1 LVKSSLLAKQC
12 DKNGA
17 FIWSGAIFDQ
27 MNLAIPYGFGI
38 QLNAIGIN
46 EGLVLPL
53 KKIWNDQMNLHP
65 S

>member
-1 LVKSSLLAKQC
+1 LIKSSLAKQG

-38 QLNAIGIN
+38 QLNTVGIN
-46 EGLVLPL
+46 EGLRL
-53 KKIWNDQMNLHP
+53 
-65 S
+65 